1 MATKKVTKSKSAKA
15 VTKKT
20 VSKKSKK
27 ATAIAKVKALKHKRV
42 VLEPI
47 GTEALPDMV
56 RIVSGPNWASG
67 LIGKRFVNFDYAV
80 AQIEFLDSEKV
91 IAKGAKSVEK
101 ELVEAGAVPMDTTDI
116 ETEAE

>member
-1 MATKKVTKSKSAKA
+1 MATKKVTKKTPKS

-20 VSKKSKK
+20 VSKKSAK
-27 ATAIAKVKALKHKRV
+27 ATKIAKVKALKHKRV
-42 VLEPI
+42 AMEPI

-67 LIGKRFVNFDYAV
+67 IIGKRFVNFDYAV